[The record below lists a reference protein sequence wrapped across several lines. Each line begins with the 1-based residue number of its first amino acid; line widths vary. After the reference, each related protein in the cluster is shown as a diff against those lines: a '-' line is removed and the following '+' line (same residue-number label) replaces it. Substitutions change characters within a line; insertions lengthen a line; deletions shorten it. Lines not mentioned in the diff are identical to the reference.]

1 MMCLALF
8 TLAHCLIV
16 NDSRQKRMNH
26 LPNAYLRLVIL
37 IGMDCLISPVLSFH
51 SLYML
56 QEVEP
61 HRLNILLHISLFHMG
76 LTPQYLYQRVSVNLN
91 FQFPRAICSNCPSC
105 HYMLLVHV
113 CLFLLTIFFTRDQFD
128 HLSLAFL
135 ECNLSVYLVP
145 SYFPLH

>member
-8 TLAHCLIV
+8 TLAQCLIA

-76 LTPQYLYQRVSVNLN
+76 LTPQYLYQRVSVSLTFN
-91 FQFPRAICSNCPSC
+91 FQEPFAVTVQVVITCCLCMFVCSYSQFSLQETSLTICS
-105 HYMLLVHV
+105 
-113 CLFLLTIFFTRDQFD
+113 
-128 HLSLAFL
+128 
-135 ECNLSVYLVP
+135 
-145 SYFPLH
+145 